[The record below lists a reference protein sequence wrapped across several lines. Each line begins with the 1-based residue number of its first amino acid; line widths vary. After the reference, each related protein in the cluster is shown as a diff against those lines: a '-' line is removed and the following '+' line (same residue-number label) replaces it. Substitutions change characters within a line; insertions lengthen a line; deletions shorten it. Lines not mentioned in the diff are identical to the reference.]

1 MRQLTKNNFRENPK
15 SKGQERHQRLSYAD
29 ADVPFVL
36 NVLRKLKKYN

>member
-1 MRQLTKNNFRENPK
+1 MRQKSKDKKE

-29 ADVPFVL
+29 TDVPFVL